1 MDNKSIERLTAS
13 VRGKV
18 MVKFPEYFLATR
30 TSIERKNDADE
41 LIYQPDFV
49 ETGIILTFLFKH
61 EGMLMYTMLVI
72 FSTLVD

>member
-49 ETGIILTFLFKH
+49 ETGIT
-61 EGMLMYTMLVI
+61 
-72 FSTLVD
+72 